1 MTNNNKHKILIIE
14 DETFVRQNLVELLTY
29 ENFQVIAAEN
39 GLMGVQLAHEEVP
52 DLIICDVMMPEL
64 NGHDVLQKLR
74 QQPLTATIP
83 FIFLTAKCE
92 KADVRQGMLLGADD
106 YLTKPFTRVELL
118 AAISSRLEKQAAIR
132 QQSQKKL
139 DELCSNI
146 AMSLPHEMRTPLNG
160 ILGFSELLIREV
172 DNLSPHEI
180 REMAEGI
187 HKSGERLY
195 RLIQKFLL
203 YAELEIAA
211 TDSQR
216 VHLLQTHKTK
226 FPTMGLQKLI
236 DEKAKKLGR
245 GADVCINFQKSCRL
259 RMCETKLYKITE
271 ELLDNALKFSLPGT
285 KIYVD
290 STVSNRKLILSFT
303 DFGRGMTSAEISDL
317 GAYRQF
323 ERKLYEQQGSG
334 LGLSIVKRIVE
345 LHGGELSIHSQP
357 GEKTVVQVLL
367 PCTSCKKENT

>member
-1 MTNNNKHKILIIE
+1 MTSDNKHKILIIE
-14 DETFVRQNLVELLTY
+14 DEDTVRQNLVELLDF

-39 GLMGVQLAHEEVP
+39 GLIGVQLAQEEVP

-64 NGHDVLQKLR
+64 DGHDVLQKLR
-74 QQPLTATIP
+74 HQPLTATIP

-92 KADVRQGMLLGADD
+92 KADMRQGMVLGADD

-118 AAISSRLEKQAAIR
+118 SAIVSRLEKQAAIR

-139 DELCSNI
+139 DELRSNI

-172 DNLSPHEI
+172 ENLSPHEI

-195 RLIQKFLL
+195 KLIQKFLL
-203 YAELEIAA
+203 YAELEIAS
-211 TDSQR
+211 TDSQKIQ
-216 VHLLQTHKTK
+216 LLQSHKTA
-226 FPTMGLQKLI
+226 FPTMGLQRLI
-236 DEKAKKLGR
+236 DEKAKKMGR
-245 GADVCINFQKSCRL
+245 ESDVCVNLKKSCRL
-259 RMCETKLYKITE
+259 RMCETKLYKIAE
-271 ELLDNALKFSLPGT
+271 ELLDNALKFSSLGT

-290 STVSNRKLILSFT
+290 STVSDRKLILSFT
-303 DFGRGMTSAEISDL
+303 DFGRGMTSTEISDL

-323 ERKLYEQQGSG
+323 ERKLHEQQGSG
-334 LGLSIVKRIVE
+334 LGLSIVKLIAE

-357 GEKTVVQVLL
+357 GEKTVVRVLL
-367 PCTSCKKENT
+367 PCT

>member
-1 MTNNNKHKILIIE
+1 MHKILVIE
-14 DETFVRQNLVELLTY
+14 DETTVRQNLVELLTY
-29 ENFQVIAAEN
+29 ENFKVVAAEN
-39 GLMGVQLAHEEVP
+39 GLIGMQLAHEELP
-52 DLIICDVMMPEL
+52 DIIICDVMMPEL
-64 NGHDVLQKLR
+64 DGHDVLQKLR

-83 FIFLTAKCE
+83 FIFLTGKCD
-92 KADVRQGMLLGADD
+92 KADMRQGMVLGADD

-139 DELCSNI
+139 DELRSNI

-160 ILGFSELLIREV
+160 ILGFSELLIKEV
-172 DNLSPHEI
+172 DNLSSHEI

-203 YAELEIAA
+203 YAELEIIA
-211 TDSQR
+211 TDSQKIT
-216 VHLLQTHKTK
+216 LLQNHKTT
-226 FPTMGLQKLI
+226 FPVIGLQRLI
-236 DEKAKKLGR
+236 DEKAKKMGR
-245 GADVCINFQKSCRL
+245 GSDVSVNFQKTCRL
-259 RMCETKLYKITE
+259 RICETRLYKMAE

-285 KIYVD
+285 NIYVE
-290 STVSNRKLILSFT
+290 STVKNKKFTLSFT
-303 DFGRGMTSAEISDL
+303 DFGRGMTSSEISNL

-323 ERKLYEQQGSG
+323 DRKLYEQQGSG
-334 LGLSIVKRIVE
+334 LGLSIVKRIAE
-345 LHGGELSIHSQP
+345 LHGGELQIYSQP

-367 PCTSCKKENT
+367 PCA

>member
-1 MTNNNKHKILIIE
+1 MTNDNRHKILVIE
-14 DETFVRQNLVELLTY
+14 DETSVRQNLIELLTY
-29 ENFQVIAAEN
+29 ENFKVVAAEN
-39 GLMGVQLAHEEVP
+39 GLIGVQLAHEEVP

-64 NGHDVLQKLR
+64 DGHDVLQKLR

-92 KADVRQGMLLGADD
+92 KADVRQGMVLGADD

-139 DELCSNI
+139 DELRSNI

-160 ILGFSELLIREV
+160 ILGFSELLIKEV
-172 DNLSPHEI
+172 DNLTSHEI

-203 YAELEIAA
+203 YAELEITA
-211 TDSQR
+211 TDPQR
-216 VHLLQTHKTK
+216 IKLLQNHKTA
-226 FPTMGLQKLI
+226 FPTMGLQRLI
-236 DEKAKKLGR
+236 SEKAEKSGR
-245 GADVCINFQKSCRL
+245 GADVSVNFQKSCSL

-271 ELLDNALKFSLPGT
+271 ELLDNALKFSSPGT
-285 KIYVD
+285 SICVE
-290 STVSNRKLILSFT
+290 STVIKRIFALSFT
-303 DFGRGMTSAEISDL
+303 DFGRGMTSTQISDL

-334 LGLSIVKRIVE
+334 LGLSIVKRIAE
-345 LHGGELSIHSQP
+345 LHGGELQIYSQP

-367 PCTSCKKENT
+367 PCA

>member
-1 MTNNNKHKILIIE
+1 MTHDDKHKILIIE
-14 DETFVRQNLVELLTY
+14 DEATVRQNLVELLSY
-29 ENFQVIAAEN
+29 ENFKVIAAEN
-39 GLMGVQLAHEEVP
+39 GLIGVQLAQEEVP

-64 NGHDVLQKLR
+64 DGHDVLQKLR

-83 FIFLTAKCE
+83 FIFLTAKSA
-92 KADVRQGMLLGADD
+92 KADMRQGMVLGADD
-106 YLTKPFTRVELL
+106 YLTKPFTRLELL
-118 AAISSRLEKQAAIR
+118 SAISSRLEKQAAIR
-132 QQSQKKL
+132 QESQKKL
-139 DELCSNI
+139 DELRSNI

-172 DNLSPHEI
+172 DRLSPHEI

-195 RLIQKFLL
+195 KLIQKFLL
-203 YAELEIAA
+203 YAELEVTA
-211 TDSQR
+211 TDPQR
-216 VHLLQTHKTK
+216 IQLLQTHKTV
-226 FPTMGLQKLI
+226 FPIVGLQRLI

-245 GADVCINFQKSCRL
+245 GADVCVNFQKSCRL
-259 RMCETKLYKITE
+259 RICETKLYKITE
-271 ELLDNALKFSLPGT
+271 ELLDNALKFSASGT
-285 KIYVD
+285 KIYVN
-290 STVSNRKLILSFT
+290 STVCDRTLILSFT
-303 DFGRGMTSAEISDL
+303 DFGRGMTSSEISNL

-334 LGLSIVKRIVE
+334 LGLSIVKRIAE

-367 PCTSCKKENT
+367 PCT